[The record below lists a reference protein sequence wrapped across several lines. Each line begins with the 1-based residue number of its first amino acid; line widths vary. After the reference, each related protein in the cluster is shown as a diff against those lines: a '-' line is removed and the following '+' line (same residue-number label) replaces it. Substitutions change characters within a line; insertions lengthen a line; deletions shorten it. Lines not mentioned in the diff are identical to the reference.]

1 MADSKKA
8 KKMASRIG
16 KKSLPSKDNGFSEEE
31 KEAMKERAKE
41 ARRTSGSG
49 KKRSREEGEKEVLES
64 ISKMAEQDR
73 NMAKRL
79 HDLITKN
86 APQLYPRTWY
96 GMPAY
101 ALDDKIICFFQNSQK
116 FKSRYST
123 IGFTD
128 SARLDDG
135 SIWPTSFAVSALNK
149 DTEEKIVELLKRAIA

>member
-1 MADSKKA
+1 M
-8 KKMASRIG
+8 
-16 KKSLPSKDNGFSEEE
+16 
-31 KEAMKERAKE
+31 
-41 ARRTSGSG
+41 
-49 KKRSREEGEKEVLES
+49 ES

-79 HDLITKN
+79 HDLISEN